1 MRELQAAGVAAGA
14 ARLPVE
20 LLIDPQLH
28 ARKFI
33 QDVDRAFIGKHP
45 QPSLPFREG
54 DEPFAIRF
62 APPTLG
68 EYNEEILGG
77 MLGLS
82 KAELERLRDEDIIG
96 TEMLMEEQLTRRKQ
110 AAE

>member
-1 MRELQAAGVAAGA
+1 MVDAL
-14 ARLPVE
+14 LP
-20 LLIDPQLH
+20 D
-28 ARKFI
+28 
-33 QDVDRAFIGKHP
+33 
-45 QPSLPFREG
+45 PSLPFREG
-54 DEPFAIRF
+54 DKPFAIRF

-82 KAELERLRDEDIIG
+82 KAELERLAAEDIIG
-96 TEMLMEEQLTRRKQ
+96 TEMLMEEQLTRRGKQ